1 MSKKR
6 GVENGVPAGALSNVF
21 SVSSTKKV
29 YFSKGN
35 LQATYDGSKWTW
47 AFAANQ
53 WDIIG
58 DATSNNCV
66 TGNATVTTPGTVDLF
81 GYSTSATYYGINYCT
96 SAAISEWNDNQF
108 LGDFVDWGTLIGTG
122 WRTLTGGDSGEWA
135 YLFNTRT
142 TDSGVRFAR
151 ATVHGIGGV
160 ILLPDD
166 WNTSYH
172 ALQNANMGDTEYS
185 ANNINSTDWTNDF
198 EAHGAVFLPAAGFR
212 RHDDR
217 EDLGEIQV
225 GMVGIEGFYW
235 TSTPKGDTEACFVAF
250 YANATNPADGWHR
263 CTGNSVRLVY
273 DVQ

>member
-1 MSKKR
+1 M
-6 GVENGVPAGALSNVF
+6 NGQPDKN
-21 SVSSTKKV
+21 K
-29 YFSKGN
+29 
-35 LQATYDGSKWTW
+35 
-47 AFAANQ
+47 AAN
-53 WDIIG
+53 
-58 DATSNNCV
+58 TV
-66 TGNATVTTPGTVDLF
+66 LNASRP
-81 GYSTSATYYGINYCT
+81 
-96 SAAISEWNDNQF
+96 F
-108 LGDFVDWGTLIGTG
+108 LKSDECERV
-122 WRTLTGGDSGEWA
+122 DSGEWA

-235 TSTPKGDTEACFVAF
+235 ASTSKGDTEACFVAF